1 MTRTVW
7 ITGAGSGIGAAMA
20 IAFAKAGDRV
30 VLTGRSEDKL
40 LDVARSLPAGADHL
54 VLPGDVAD
62 REGMVLAAEKNY

>member
-30 VLTGRSEDKL
+30 ALTGRNEDKL
-40 LDVARSLPAGADHL
+40 QEVARCLPNDVDHL
-54 VLPGDVAD
+54 VPTRRCG
-62 REGMVLAAEKNY
+62 